1 MKAKNK
7 VLLDIFDLYLRGIW
21 KNPHNYP
28 SLLDIVQRRI
38 GWRVD
43 VLRCC
48 DNWEESVMVTHGRK

>member
-7 VLLDIFDLYLRGIW
+7 VLLDRFDLYLRGNW

-48 DNWEESVMVTHGRK
+48 DNWDESVMVTHGRK

>member
-7 VLLDIFDLYLRGIW
+7 VLLDRYDLYYRGVW
-21 KNPHNYP
+21 KKPHNYP
-28 SLLDIVQRRI
+28 LLLDIVQRRI

>member
-1 MKAKNK
+1 MKARNK
-7 VLLDIFDLYLRGIW
+7 VLLNRYDLYFRGIW
-21 KNPHNYP
+21 EKPRNYP